1 MSVFGLLF
9 WWRMRY
15 FAVATFRLLARRWQA
30 TLFLLLMASP
40 AMMPLVAQ
48 LQMLGKPVLSML
60 EPGHFQRS
68 ACLWTL
74 ALGVAWSWSSLQADA
89 LSGGESWQYLS
100 LPLAPRLIQKVDLA
114 VLLVTD
120 LPILLP
126 ICAAEVAL
134 LHKGDMLAIPVAV
147 AVAALA
153 VQLPV
158 IQLLALKRLPSIG
171 YCLVTD
177 FVGLRAVAD
186 GESPWL
192 LVVAVVVGCLLGLAF
207 PTPVRRRNA
216 HRLINPPSCLRL
228 YAEHSRARNVAAINL
243 RYLFGTA
250 QFSRYLGL
258 LFYVSLSLVL
268 HKLLLQDTG
277 MNPTAAI
284 LILSLVLM
292 PLVLRVSDLAFDLQC
307 LHAPMAQLYTVF
319 GLSESWVRRMNLL
332 VLQSTF
338 VVFCL
343 PLTATLYL
351 HTQSWRALGVLP
363 IGMLTLAVCIQLNY
377 RNANHALVP
386 KFILTALACG
396 GLTQWLAP

>member
-1 MSVFGLLF
+1 
-9 WWRMRY
+9 
-15 FAVATFRLLARRWQA
+15 
-30 TLFLLLMASP
+30 
-40 AMMPLVAQ
+40 
-48 LQMLGKPVLSML
+48 LGKPVLSIL
-60 EPGHFQRS
+60 EPGHFQHS

-89 LSGGESWQYLS
+89 LSGGKSWQYLS
-100 LPLAPRLIQKVDLA
+100 LPLAPRLIQRVDLA

-126 ICAAEVAL
+126 FCAAEVAL

-153 VQLPV
+153 VQLPI

-177 FVGLRAVAD
+177 FVGLRAVAV
-186 GESPWL
+186 GESSWL

-216 HRLINPPSCLRL
+216 LRLINPPSCLRL
-228 YAEHSRARNVAAINL
+228 HAEHSWTSNVAAINL

-250 QFSRYLGL
+250 HFSRYLGL
-258 LFYVSLSLVL
+258 LLYVSLPLVL
-268 HKLLLQDTG
+268 HGLLQDTG

-292 PLVLRVSDLAFDLQC
+292 PLVLRVSDLAFDLQR

-319 GLSESWVRRMNLL
+319 GLNESWVRRMNLL
-332 VLQSTF
+332 VLQAVF

-377 RNANHALVP
+377 RNANHALAP